1 MVMES
6 MEDKE
11 VGKGMG
17 TGTGKEEGEETRR
30 GEGKKE
36 KGKDGKNKRGRKRKN
51 ESVDEGNLKEQNKFF
66 IDVSKEPENKEMLL
80 NLLAQA
86 NQKEHGREII
96 LKDLVLIALPKLN
109 LKDIEKIQEGCLS
122 EMEKVDR
129 ALLEYNKKNE
139 VQLSLGEFLV
149 KRLGIS

>member
-1 MVMES
+1 MES

-11 VGKGMG
+11 MGKGKG
-17 TGTGKEEGEETRR
+17 TGTGKEEEEEMGS

-36 KGKDGKNKRGRKRKN
+36 NGKVVGNKRGRKRKKEN
-51 ESVDEGNLKEQNKFF
+51 VDDGNLKEQNKFF

-109 LKDIEKIQEGCLS
+109 LKDIEKIQDGCLS
-122 EMEKVDR
+122 EMEKVER

-139 VQLSLGEFLV
+139 VQLTLGEFLV

>member
-1 MVMES
+1 MES
-6 MEDKE
+6 MEDKRT
-11 VGKGMG
+11 GKGMG
-17 TGTGKEEGEETRR
+17 TGTGKEEEEEMNR

-36 KGKDGKNKRGRKRKN
+36 KGKDGKNKSVRKRRN
-51 ESVDEGNLKEQNKFF
+51 DGVDEGNLKEQNKFF

>member
-1 MVMES
+1 MES

>member
-1 MVMES
+1 
-6 MEDKE
+6 
-11 VGKGMG
+11 
-17 TGTGKEEGEETRR
+17 
-30 GEGKKE
+30 
-36 KGKDGKNKRGRKRKN
+36 
-51 ESVDEGNLKEQNKFF
+51 VDEGNLKEQNKFF

>member
-1 MVMES
+1 
-6 MEDKE
+6 
-11 VGKGMG
+11 MG
-17 TGTGKEEGEETRR
+17 TGTGKEEEEEMRR

-36 KGKDGKNKRGRKRKN
+36 KGKEGKNKRGRKRKN

-149 KRLGIS
+149 KKLGIT